1 MYSNRELYN
10 SFRIED
16 LNRKI
21 YNVILFGL
29 FFMLLSS
36 ALKVDKVALLAF
48 IVLMFVAKLKEPI
61 LYSTKLY
68 IVLFLTSYLLLISI
82 VNEVFNPMIFFPL
95 FGIIFLNFFDHPRFV
110 EILYSVLSIYILIAL
125 FAGVAS
131 YILGPNIFVTSL
143 GDKGLPFLRPLMGL
157 SPTVQTFGSICI
169 LWMVLKVHL
178 KGLKSNLMFFIVAF
192 AILLTFNRSTYLF
205 FLLFMSL
212 YYRWAFLAFLA
223 FALTIYIAFFDIINL
238 FIFNS
243 STLSSR
249 SELLQGFFIS
259 YWENNTFV
267 GYLFGKATNIYSSEV
282 LRMVKW
288 SHRHDIEN
296 IYAMLL
302 HTYGFIGLFL
312 YMTSGVVLV
321 VSFLLKQ
328 RFNIA
333 IIFSF
338 YFFFTQF
345 FTQEIVSPI
354 FFLVCGTLM
363 LISTSENASSS
374 N

>member
-1 MYSNRELYN
+1 MYPSRELGGT
-10 SFRIED
+10 FKIAD
-16 LNRKI
+16 LNQKI
-21 YNVILFGL
+21 YGVILFGL
-29 FFMLLSS
+29 FFMFFSS
-36 ALKVDKVALLAF
+36 ALKVDKIALVAF
-48 IVLMFVAKLKEPI
+48 IAMMFFAKLKEPI
-61 LYSTKLY
+61 LYNTKLY
-68 IVLFLTSYLLLISI
+68 IFLFLTSYLVLISI
-82 VNEVFNPMIFFPL
+82 LNGVFNPMIFFPL
-95 FGIIFLNFFDHPRFV
+95 FGIIFLNFFDNPRFLDA
-110 EILYSVLSIYILIAL
+110 LYSVLTVYILLAL
-125 FAGVAS
+125 LGGLAS
-131 YILGPNIFVTSL
+131 YVFGPNIFVTSL
-143 GDKGLPFLRPLMGL
+143 RDKGLPFLRPLMGL

-178 KGLKSNLMFFIVAF
+178 RGLKFNFIFCLVTF

-205 FLLFMSL
+205 FLLFLSL
-212 YYRWAFLAFLA
+212 YYRWTLMIFFAFVLAV
-223 FALTIYIAFFDIINL
+223 YIAFFDIINL

-259 YWENNTFV
+259 YWENNTFI
-267 GYLFGKATNIYSSEV
+267 GYLFGKATNVYSNEV

-312 YMTSGVVLV
+312 YMTSGMVLV
-321 VSFLLKQ
+321 VSFLIKQ
-328 RFNIA
+328 RFKIA
-333 IIFSF
+333 ILFSF

-354 FFLVCGTLM
+354 FFLMCGALI
-363 LISTSENASSS
+363 LISNSENARSR